1 MSRRNEGI
9 AKHIL
14 NNSIVVFFFLFILNP
29 GRCQEHLPR
38 RRARFSLTLALG
50 LELEITMN
58 SQYLS
63 IFFLM
68 VSLPIF
74 THSEGPIPSISLEH
88 LDPTLPPAA
97 LAGQIPKCSVLVL
110 QQEFTDTTGSP
121 PASANYT
128 HPREC
133 PFPWTRVIL
142 ELSVSASDLQRERIA
157 AIWIDGSEILR
168 TITPLPMAPGAFWTV
183 RKDVSRYSA
192 ILRRL
197 GDPSYTAAR
206 GRGIISM
213 MLENSDSPSHLP
225 GVYSANV
232 SLHFYRGSTATTA
245 AAAAAHPNT
254 RSLYHEP
261 ADIILPISN
270 PTGYLGSNGFWFR
283 INNETHIQTAPFALP
298 MNAYRAVLEIFVS
311 YHGDDQF
318 WYTNPLRNSYLNRSP
333 GTNLSTPRA
342 NGGLRQLYA
351 NIDGQFA
358 GGHIPFPVIYPR
370 SINPFFWS
378 PVAAIGAFDMPSYD
392 LDLTPFLGLLLDGR
406 AHEIGLGVRDAQ
418 AYWLVSANLHV
429 WVDLWSDAV
438 RAGLVH
444 YYVPPLKVNRNAEW
458 RNLDG
463 QSEIN
468 AEGLWQFTGWVSSS
482 RGNITTAVRQKIKFK
497 SQIEVQNRGAVTQ
510 VEVNNKERM
519 MVEMSRGHQTLGRAQ
534 MLVEAPLQV
543 QTTSVSAAGGSV
555 FRKARLFHQLLESV
569 VLSEGQAM
577 TTSTLTDRQDAE
589 GSALMRG
596 EEPVWGS
603 GSTRSSYK
611 YRDDNTCYLR
621 ALNTAGGVVMV
632 DTTSASCAAE
642 A

>member
-1 MSRRNEGI
+1 MNRCCISVFLLLLSVGI
-9 AKHIL
+9 VTQSA
-14 NNSIVVFFFLFILNP
+14 
-29 GRCQEHLPR
+29 
-38 RRARFSLTLALG
+38 
-50 LELEITMN
+50 
-58 SQYLS
+58 
-63 IFFLM
+63 
-68 VSLPIF
+68 
-74 THSEGPIPSISLEH
+74 GPVPSISLEH
-88 LDPTLPPAA
+88 LDPTLPPAI
-97 LAGQIPKCSVLVL
+97 LAGQTPKCSVLLL
-110 QQEFTDTTGSP
+110 QQEFADTAGSL
-121 PASANYT
+121 PAAANYT

-142 ELSVSASDLQRERIA
+142 ELSVSASDLQRDRIA
-157 AIWIDGSEILR
+157 AVWIDGSEILR
-168 TITPLPMAPGAFWTV
+168 TTTPLPMAPGAFWTV
-183 RKDVSRYSA
+183 RKDVSRYAA

-206 GRGIISM
+206 GRGIVSM
-213 MLENSDSPSHLP
+213 MLENSNSPARLP

-232 SLHFYRGSTATTA
+232 SLHFYRGAATTTIATAT
-245 AAAAAHPNT
+245 AAAHPNT

-270 PTGYLGSNGFWFR
+270 PTGYLGTTGFWFR
-283 INNETHIQTAPFALP
+283 INNETHIQTSPIALP

-311 YHGDDQF
+311 YHGDDEF
-318 WYTNPLRNSYLNRSP
+318 WYTNPLRTSYLRQSP
-333 GTNLSTPRA
+333 FSNLSSPRT
-342 NGGLRQLYA
+342 NGGFRQLYA
-351 NIDGQFA
+351 TIDGQFV

-378 PVAAIGAFDMPSYD
+378 PVASIGAFDMPSYD
-392 LDLTPFLGLLLDGR
+392 LDITPFLGLLLDGR
-406 AHEIGLGVRDAQ
+406 THEIGLGVRDALP
-418 AYWLVSANLHV
+418 YWLVSGNLHV

-444 YYVPPLKVNRNAEW
+444 YYVPPVKVNRNAEW
-458 RNLDG
+458 RNQDG

-482 RGNITTAVRQKIKFK
+482 RGNISTAVRQKIKFK

-519 MVEMSRGHQTLGRAQ
+519 MVEMSIGHQTLGRAQ
-534 MLVEAPLQV
+534 MLLETPLQI
-543 QTTSVSAAGGSV
+543 QTTSVSAAGGSI
-555 FRKARLFHQLLESV
+555 FLKARLFHQLLESV
-569 VLSEGQAM
+569 VLSQGQAM

-596 EEPVWGS
+596 DAPVWGS
-603 GSTRSSYK
+603 ASTRSSYK

-621 ALNTAGGVVMV
+621 AVNTAGGVVML
-632 DTTSASCAAE
+632 DTTSPSCAAD